1 MLDFVASVTTESD
14 LFNQSLHRLWDGPHD
29 PASVSV
35 PSCPDW
41 SAADLAWHLTE
52 VQYFWASIVEGS
64 LLDPGE
70 VTPLSRPGD
79 DALLALNAEQAGRLV
94 ELLTNGD
101 PAQPV
106 WSWHEGR
113 QDIAWVQRRQA
124 HEVLIHRIDA
134 DLTVAAASDDA
145 RPGLHGASVDE
156 ALAADGVDE
165 ILTVM
170 LDVGE
175 PPSWGRFERDGA
187 TVALEVPGRRW
198 NMALGHVD
206 GTDGDGTEHHLPA
219 IELVDSLDE
228 PGAVL
233 TTAASTLHLW
243 LWRRAELTDANITGD
258 ASLINRL
265 HQLAAM
271 E

>member
-1 MLDFVASVTTESD
+1 MLDFVASVTAESD
-14 LFNQSLHRLWDGPHD
+14 LFNQSLRRVWDGPHD
-29 PASVSV
+29 PALVSV

-52 VQYFWASIVEGS
+52 VQYFWASIVEGQLS
-64 LLDPGE
+64 DPGE
-70 VTPLSRPGD
+70 VTPLERPGD
-79 DALLALNAEQAGRLV
+79 DALLALNIEQAGRLTN
-94 ELLTNGD
+94 LLTNGD

-124 HEVLIHRIDA
+124 HEALIHRIDA
-134 DLTVAAASDDA
+134 DLTVAAASEDA
-145 RPGLHGASVDE
+145 ESGAPVDE
-156 ALAADGVDE
+156 TLAADGVDE

-170 LDVGE
+170 LDVGT
-175 PPSWGRFERDGA
+175 PPSWGSFERDGA

-198 NMALGHVD
+198 NMALGHMTGTDPD
-206 GTDGDGTEHHLPA
+206 GTDHHLPA
-219 IELVDSLDE
+219 IELVDSLDQ

-233 TTAASTLHLW
+233 STAASTLNLW
-243 LWRRAELTDANITGD
+243 LWRRAELTGANITGD
-258 ASLINRL
+258 AALISRL
-265 HQLAAM
+265 YERAAI